1 MLDYDV
7 LILGGGIVGCNIAY
21 ELSKFSINI
30 ALIEKEYEIADD
42 VSYIDI
48 PLIDE
53 ASADMEFK
61 RRLNMEKVAKKLKTR
76 MFKCNYVEINSNNE
90 NLINCSNEYLVE
102 LKRALK
108 NVNIKRADYYKN
120 FNVINIYDL
129 ATGYGEIAF
138 DNGVNFRLNETVKKI
153 IKLTDGYKII
163 TNKNKFT
170 CKTVIN
176 TMPDRKMN
184 LDIKDDDYHSLKYFL
199 IDKSYGYDL
208 ENVISIKSEKGNKI
222 VLVPDPDGNIYAY
235 VFLKEEADGLK
246 ELKVI
251 LHSLDDKYIK
261 EMYDLPYNNK
271 GIRVDSSKIDEGYLK
286 IVGKYYGK
294 ASCIPSVAKDVCNI
308 VVKKSNYKLKK
319 EFHDKRRECYRFR
332 YMSDEERNK
341 IIKTDNRYGKIL
353 CSCAS
358 VSEGEV
364 VECIRRPLG
373 ARTMDGI
380 KRRTGAMASSCGG
393 SRCMIEIASILARE
407 TNKNITEVIKHSANS
422 NILVGRIK
430 EFDRV

>member
-30 ALIEKEYEIADD
+30 ALIEREHEIADN

-48 PLIDE
+48 PLIDNE
-53 ASADMEFK
+53 SADMEFK
-61 RRLNMEKVAKKLKTR
+61 RRLNMEKVAQKLKTR
-76 MFKCNYVEINSNNE
+76 IFKCNYVEINHNNK
-90 NLINCSNEYLVE
+90 NLINCSEGYLDE
-102 LKRALK
+102 LKNALK
-108 NVNIKRADYYKN
+108 NISINTAAYYKN

-138 DNGVNFRLNETVKKI
+138 DNGVNFRLDETVKKI
-153 IKLTDGYKII
+153 IKVTDGYKII

-170 CKTVIN
+170 CRIVIN
-176 TMPDRKMN
+176 TMPDRKIN
-184 LDIKDDDYHSLKYFL
+184 LNYNKNTYYSLKYFL

-208 ENVISIKSEKGNKI
+208 ENVISIKSKNGNKT
-222 VLVPDPDGNIYAY
+222 VLVPNPEGDIYAY
-235 VFLKEEADGLK
+235 VFLKEDSDELK
-246 ELKVI
+246 ELKLI

-271 GIRVDSSKIDEGYLK
+271 GIRVDSSEINNGYIK

-294 ASCIPSVAKDVCNI
+294 ASCIPSVAKDVSNI
-308 VVKKSNYKLKK
+308 IVKKYNYKLKK
-319 EFHDKRRECYRFR
+319 DFHDKRRECYRFR
-332 YMSDEERNK
+332 YMSDKERNK
-341 IIKTDNRYGKIL
+341 VIKTDNKYGRII
-353 CSCAS
+353 CSCAE
-358 VSEGEV
+358 VTEGEI

-380 KRRTGAMASSCGG
+380 KKRTGAMSSSCGG
-393 SRCMIEIASILARE
+393 SRCMMKIAAILARE
-407 TNKNITEVIKHSANS
+407 TNKSITEVIKHSTNS

-430 EFDRV
+430 EFDKV